1 MTRTPLAVGAAFA
14 AQGFGYAALVTA
26 LPSLRERTGLDEI
39 GLSAVL
45 LCIVVSAA
53 IGSMLADQLAVRGG
67 SKLALRVGL
76 IAEACTLT
84 GVALGVGP
92 AMIIPILILHGVGL
106 GLVDAACNMQGSL
119 AERAKGAPLFGRF
132 FASSTMGGIIAT
144 IVTSAALTAGLAGQV
159 PLAVAAAI
167 YLLAG
172 LVAVRWFDPER
183 AARAAQGDKKRLALP
198 RGAIVAVGM
207 IVFASFV
214 IDASVST
221 WATVYAEDDLSIAAN
236 LAPLTLGLYL
246 AAVFVM
252 RVGLDPLLRRFG
264 RRRIGVLAGAVGVLG
279 CALMVVAQPTP
290 LALVG
295 IALAG
300 IASGALTPIAFG
312 HAGEIQPER
321 SDEIIAR
328 VNLFNYAAA
337 LIGAVIPGVVAEFAS
352 LNWAFLLPVIVVA
365 ACLPLMRTL
374 HDRVVATRPSPT
386 H

>member
-26 LPSLRERTGLDEI
+26 LPSLRARTGLDDV
-39 GLSAVL
+39 GLSIVL

-53 IGSMLADQLAVRGG
+53 AGSMLADVIAVRGG

-84 GVALGVGP
+84 GVSVGAGP
-92 AMIIPILILHGVGL
+92 AVTIPILIVHGLGL

-119 AERAKGAPLFGRF
+119 SERAHGAPLFGRF
-132 FASSTMGGIIAT
+132 FATSTMGGIIAT
-144 IVTSAALTAGLAGQV
+144 VVTSAALTAGLLGQV

-167 YLLAG
+167 YLAAG
-172 LVAVRWFDPER
+172 LFAARWFDPER
-183 AARAAQGDKKRLALP
+183 AARTITDGSKKKRSPLP
-198 RGAIVAVGM
+198 RAAIVAVGM

-214 IDASVST
+214 IDASLAT
-221 WATVYAEDDLSIAAN
+221 WATVYAEDELQIAAH
-236 LAPLTLGLYL
+236 LAPLCLGLYL
-246 AAVFVM
+246 GAVFVT
-252 RVGLDPLLRRFG
+252 RIVLDPLLRRFG
-264 RRRIGVLAGAVGVLG
+264 RRLIGVTAGIIGAVG
-279 CALMVVAQPTP
+279 CALMVFAQPTL

-312 HAGEIQPER
+312 HAGEILPSR
-321 SDEIIAR
+321 SDEVIAR

-337 LIGAVIPGVVAEFAS
+337 LIGAVIPGIVAEFAS
-352 LNWAFLLPVIVVA
+352 LNWAFLLPVVVA
-365 ACLPLMRTL
+365 IGCLPLMRVL
-374 HDRVVATRPSPT
+374 HDRVTATR
-386 H
+386 